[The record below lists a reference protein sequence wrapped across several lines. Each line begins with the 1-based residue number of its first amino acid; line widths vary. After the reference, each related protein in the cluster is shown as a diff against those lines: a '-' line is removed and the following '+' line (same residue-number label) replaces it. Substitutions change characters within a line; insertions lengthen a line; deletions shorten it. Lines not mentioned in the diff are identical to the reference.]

1 MKIQPVSMISAVALT
16 VMAIVL
22 PAKGDTANA
31 RCDFYQAGASSSAS
45 ASMPCTFSQRQGYV
59 DIQRQDGVRYA
70 FSPTGSSPGNYVD
83 GNGNAVYRQSG
94 LGDQGQIY
102 RLATESIYV
111 YWNASSSGGNRVG
124 TLTAQDAQARINL
137 RQAATINSRISGSG
151 RVSDRVEILACRQNS
166 DTPGSNLSWCRVQLS
181 RSGAIGW
188 IRSDFIRL
196 DR

>member
-1 MKIQPVSMISAVALT
+1 MKIQPTSMISAVALT
-16 VMAIVL
+16 AMAIVF

-45 ASMPCTFSQRQGYV
+45 ASMPCAFSQRQGYV

-70 FSPTGSSPGNYVD
+70 FIPTGSSPGNYID
-83 GNGNAVYRQSG
+83 RNGNAVYRQSG
-94 LGDQGQIY
+94 LGDRGQIY
-102 RLATESIYV
+102 RLATGSIYV

-124 TLTAQDAQARINL
+124 ILTARDAQARINL

-188 IRSDFIRL
+188 IRSDLIRF
-196 DR
+196 DG